1 MSQSL
6 FLRSLNFLAFRMN
19 LISNG
24 KAVSISYRKRG
35 SQRGVLNPDNCDFYS
50 ECTGYAKVYQ
60 MDINVKKTS
69 LFVMVLGSVADVYL
83 DVKYDLYGFFT
94 KGVLKQKYFIITN
107 GRRYTRFFAILFFI

>member
-1 MSQSL
+1 
-6 FLRSLNFLAFRMN
+6 MN

-60 MDINVKKTS
+60 LDRNVNNF
-69 LFVMVLGSVADVYL
+69 FVCYVFRISSRC
-83 DVKYDLYGFFT
+83 
-94 KGVLKQKYFIITN
+94 ISWC
-107 GRRYTRFFAILFFI
+107 